1 MEASGAALLT
11 DADDAPPGAPGRYQR
26 HRPEQT
32 LLYQVI
38 AQHYPNSTDCD
49 LSSVHLTR
57 YANVC
62 AVSFG
67 KTGTA

>member
-38 AQHYPNSTDCD
+38 AQHYPPSWPASPRRGAPCRAACMA
-49 LSSVHLTR
+49 SETR
-57 YANVC
+57 AI
-62 AVSFG
+62 
-67 KTGTA
+67 

>member
-1 MEASGAALLT
+1 MEASGAALVT

-38 AQHYPNSTDCD
+38 AQHYPAFLARLAAEGRT
-49 LSSVHLTR
+49 LPR
-57 YANVC
+57 YVQHRVLAQD
-62 AVSFG
+62 AV
-67 KTGTA
+67 